1 MHGII
6 QSLLSPS
13 RLHSFVFSFKNKK
26 QTFMKHSIFS
36 ALLIA
41 GALFMSFNSA
51 AAKNSTGNDQ
61 VS

>member
-1 MHGII
+1 
-6 QSLLSPS
+6 
-13 RLHSFVFSFKNKK
+13 
-26 QTFMKHSIFS
+26 MKHSIFS